1 MNFTEKK
8 VSKEIEYFFYRS
20 QEILFILIPVF
31 LISGPLLSDLAISI
45 ISIIF
50 IVETFYKKKFFF
62 IKNKIFI
69 FLITFYLYLLT
80 INLINYTNPKSLIIS
95 FFILDIY
102 FLQLQFGN

>member
-45 ISIIF
+45 ISII
-50 IVETFYKKKFFF
+50 
-62 IKNKIFI
+62 
-69 FLITFYLYLLT
+69 LYR
-80 INLINYTNPKSLIIS
+80 
-95 FFILDIY
+95 
-102 FLQLQFGN
+102 

>member
-50 IVETFYKKKFFF
+50 IVETFYKKIFF
-62 IKNKIFI
+62 
-69 FLITFYLYLLT
+69 L
-80 INLINYTNPKSLIIS
+80 
-95 FFILDIY
+95 
-102 FLQLQFGN
+102 